1 MISPPYNAFSDFI
14 LFFSCKRIN
23 FFRLKCQAKLTVT
36 FLCLGE
42 RTCDGAPWKTAR
54 VLLGRK
60 YDLWHSCNYET
71 ASHFVLELAGCH
83 FIATGIFFSFPK
95 RRLWLRVPLHGAF
108 RFWTYRSDSAN
119 GFGNNPILFPRSWL
133 AMFDRRDLVTGDENK
148 ITFAFKKHLFK
159 GYFIFRRPCVVGSW
173 IYSSVSQ
180 V

>member
-1 MISPPYNAFSDFI
+1 MSG
-14 LFFSCKRIN
+14 
-23 FFRLKCQAKLTVT
+23 QADRNVSLSWRANVWRCAMKDCASTVGAEIRSLT
-36 FLCLGE
+36 FLQL
-42 RTCDGAPWKTAR
+42 RN
-54 VLLGRK
+54 RK
-60 YDLWHSCNYET
+60 PFCSWTRWMPLHCNRD
-71 ASHFVLELAGCH
+71 
-83 FIATGIFFSFPK
+83 FFSFPE